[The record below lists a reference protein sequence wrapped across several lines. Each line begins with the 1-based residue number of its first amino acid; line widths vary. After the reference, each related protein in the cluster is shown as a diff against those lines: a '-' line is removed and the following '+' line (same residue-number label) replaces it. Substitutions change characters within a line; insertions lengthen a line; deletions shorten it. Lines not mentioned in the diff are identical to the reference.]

1 MLSLIS
7 ALKKEEIEMLQKRIT
22 WSLLSATGK
31 KLHFKKGN
39 VIFKEQDKDSKKMY
53 FIDSGRVRIV
63 KEVGDSDTTLTIL
76 DSGDFFGELALITG
90 NKRVASAVALTDC
103 KLHTMDKETF
113 ELSLLNDKKFMRNIL
128 ETLAL
133 RLEETDLN
141 LKRHLQRISRLSK
154 VINIT
159 G

>member
-1 MLSLIS
+1 MGN
-7 ALKKEEIEMLQKRIT
+7 LKNLVFTE
-22 WSLLSATGK
+22 K

-39 VIFKEQDKDSKKMY
+39 VIFKEQDKDSNKMY
-53 FIDSGRVRIV
+53 FIDSGRVKIV
-63 KEVGDSDTTLTIL
+63 KKVGDSEATLTVL

-103 KLHTMDKETF
+103 KLHTMDKATF
-113 ELSLLNDKKFMRNIL
+113 ELSLLNDKKFMRKIL

-141 LKRHLQRISRLSK
+141 LKRHIERVSRLSK
-154 VINIT
+154 TFNVT

>member
-1 MLSLIS
+1 MVN
-7 ALKKEEIEMLQKRIT
+7 LKNLVFTE
-22 WSLLSATGK
+22 K
-31 KLHFKKGN
+31 KLHFKQGN
-39 VIFKEQDKDSKKMY
+39 VIFKEQDKDCKKMY

-63 KEVGDSDTTLTIL
+63 KTIGDSETTLAVL

-113 ELSLLNDKKFMRNIL
+113 ELSILNDKKFMRKIL
-128 ETLAL
+128 ETLAF
-133 RLEETDLN
+133 RIEENDLN
-141 LKRHLQRISRLSK
+141 LKRHLERISRLSK
-154 VINIT
+154 VFNVT

>member
-1 MLSLIS
+1 MTN
-7 ALKKEEIEMLQKRIT
+7 LKKLFFTE
-22 WSLLSATGK
+22 K

-39 VIFKEQDKDSKKMY
+39 VIFKEQEDGKKMY

-63 KEVGDSDTTLTIL
+63 KKVGDSEATLTIL
-76 DSGDFFGELALITG
+76 DAGDFFGELALITG

-113 ELSLLNDKKFMRNIL
+113 ESNLLNDKKFMRKIL
-128 ETLAL
+128 ETLAF

-141 LKRHLQRISRLSK
+141 LKRHIERISRLSK
-154 VINIT
+154 VFNIT

>member
-1 MLSLIS
+1 MIN
-7 ALKKEEIEMLQKRIT
+7 LKKLFFSE
-22 WSLLSATGK
+22 K

-39 VIFKEQDKDSKKMY
+39 VIFKEQEDSKKMY
-53 FIDSGRVRIV
+53 FIDSGRVKIV
-63 KEVGDSDTTLTIL
+63 KKVGDGEAALTIL

-113 ELSLLNDKKFMRNIL
+113 ESNLLNDKKFMRKIL
-128 ETLAL
+128 ETLAF
-133 RLEETDLN
+133 RLEENDLN
-141 LKRHLQRISRLSK
+141 LKRHLERISRLSK
-154 VINIT
+154 VFNIT

>member
-1 MLSLIS
+1 M
-7 ALKKEEIEMLQKRIT
+7 ANLKNLVFTEN
-22 WSLLSATGK
+22 
-31 KLHFKKGN
+31 KLHFEKGN
-39 VIFKEQDKDSKKMY
+39 VILKEQDKDSKKMY
-53 FIDSGRVRIV
+53 FIDSGRVKIV
-63 KEVGDSDTTLTIL
+63 KKVGDSEVTLTVL

-90 NKRVASAVALTDC
+90 NKRVASAVAFTDC

-113 ELSLLNDKKFMRNIL
+113 ESNLLNDKKFMRKIL
-128 ETLAL
+128 ETLAF

-141 LKRHLQRISRLSK
+141 LKRHLERISRLSR

>member
-1 MLSLIS
+1 MMN
-7 ALKKEEIEMLQKRIT
+7 LKDLVFTE
-22 WSLLSATGK
+22 K
-31 KLHFKKGN
+31 KLHFKKGS

-53 FIDSGRVRIV
+53 FIDSGRVKIV
-63 KEVGDSDTTLTIL
+63 KKVGDSEATLTVL

-90 NKRVASAVALTDC
+90 NKRVASAIALTDC

-113 ELSLLNDKKFMRNIL
+113 ELSLLNDKKFMRKIL
-128 ETLAL
+128 ETLAF

-141 LKRHLQRISRLSK
+141 LKRHIERVSRLSK
-154 VINIT
+154 AFNIT

>member
-1 MLSLIS
+1 MMNLRNLFFT
-7 ALKKEEIEMLQKRIT
+7 E
-22 WSLLSATGK
+22 K

-39 VIFKEQDKDSKKMY
+39 VIYKEQEDGKNMY
-53 FIDSGRVRIV
+53 FIDSGRVKIV
-63 KEVGDSDTTLTIL
+63 KKVGDSEPTLTIL

-113 ELSLLNDKKFMRNIL
+113 ESNLLNDKKFMRKIL
-128 ETLAL
+128 ETLAF

-141 LKRHLQRISRLSK
+141 LKRHIERISRLSK
-154 VINIT
+154 VFNIT

>member
-1 MLSLIS
+1 MN
-7 ALKKEEIEMLQKRIT
+7 LKNLVFTE
-22 WSLLSATGK
+22 K

-39 VIFKEQDKDSKKMY
+39 VIFKEQDEDSKKMY

-63 KEVGDSDTTLTIL
+63 KKVGDSEATLAIL
-76 DSGDFFGELALITG
+76 DAGDFFGELALITK
-90 NKRVASAVALTDC
+90 NKRVASAVAVTVC

-113 ELSLLNDKKFMRNIL
+113 ELSLSNDKKFMRKIL
-128 ETLAL
+128 ETLAF

-141 LKRHLQRISRLSK
+141 LKRHIERVSRLSK
-154 VINIT
+154 TFNIT